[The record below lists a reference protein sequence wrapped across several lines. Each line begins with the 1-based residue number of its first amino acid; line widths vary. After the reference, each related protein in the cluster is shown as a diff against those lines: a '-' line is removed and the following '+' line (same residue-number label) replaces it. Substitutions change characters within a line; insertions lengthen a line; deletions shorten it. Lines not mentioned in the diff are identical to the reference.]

1 MKIVDCSMKE
11 KFIGTWKDAF
21 FASPGPASVRKAMNL
36 ALKGLC
42 MGSAD
47 VIPGVS
53 GGTIALITGI
63 YEDLIGALRS
73 IDTKVVQKLLALDVK
88 GIVAKVHVRFLLA
101 LFSGIFVAI
110 LSLAR
115 LMNYLLHHH
124 PVPTWSLFF
133 GLIAASTVMVGKH
146 VSNWFGTAGISFVA
160 GIIAAT
166 MIVNLI
172 PMHTPEDLWFIFLC
186 GFVAICAMIL
196 PGISGAFILLILGK
210 YEYVTGAL
218 KNPFL
223 PQNLIVILVFCIGC
237 AIGLLGFS
245 RVLNYLLQKFH
256 NLTLAF
262 LTGLIAGSM
271 QKIWPWKEVIET
283 QVIRGKAHIIWGG
296 PTLPPAVDQE
306 FFITAGLAVVGFVA
320 VLLIERLSIR

>member
-1 MKIVDCSMKE
+1 MKE
-11 KFIGTWKDAF
+11 KYSGSWKDAF
-21 FASPGPASVRKAMNL
+21 FSSPGPTSVRKAVIL

-63 YEDLIGALRS
+63 YADLIGALRS
-73 IDTKVVQKLLALDVK
+73 IDVKVFKKLLALDIK
-88 GIVAKVHVRFLLA
+88 GAVAKVHVRLLLA
-101 LFSGIFVAI
+101 LFFGIMVAI

-115 LMNYLLHHH
+115 LMNYLLHYY

-133 GLIAASTVMVGKH
+133 GLIAASTLIVGKH
-146 VSNWFGTAGISFVA
+146 VSQWFGKAGISFVI
-160 GIIAAT
+160 GIGIAT
-166 MIVNLI
+166 VIVNLI
-172 PMHTPEDLWFIFLC
+172 PMHTPEDLWFIFFC
-186 GFVAICAMIL
+186 GIVAICAMIL

-210 YEYVTGAL
+210 YEYVTAAL

-223 PQNLIVILVFCIGC
+223 PQNLIIILVFCIGC
-237 AIGLLGFS
+237 GIGLLGFS

-262 LTGLIAGSM
+262 LTGLIAGSL
-271 QKIWPWKEVIET
+271 QKIWPWKEIVET
-283 QVIRGKAHIIWGG
+283 QVIRGKTHVIWGG
-296 PTLPPAVDQE
+296 PILPPAIDQE
-306 FFITAGLAVVGFVA
+306 FFIASGLAVLGFIA
-320 VLLIERLSIR
+320 VMAIEWLSREN

>member
-1 MKIVDCSMKE
+1 ME
-11 KFIGTWKDAF
+11 KFNSTWKEAF
-21 FASPGPASVRKAMNL
+21 FVSPGPKSIREALNL
-36 ALKGLC
+36 AVKGLC

-47 VIPGVS
+47 VVPGVS

-63 YEDLIGALRS
+63 YERLIAALRS
-73 IDTKVVQKLLALDVK
+73 IDKRAIQQLLAFDIK
-88 GIVAKVHVRFLLA
+88 GVVAKVHVRFLMA
-101 LFSGIFVAI
+101 LFTGIVVAI

-133 GLIAASTVMVGKH
+133 GLIAASTIMVGKH
-146 VSNWFGTAGISFVA
+146 VSNWFGKAGISFLA

-166 MIVNLI
+166 IIVNLI
-172 PMHTPEDLWFIFLC
+172 PMQTPEALWFIFLC
-186 GFVAICAMIL
+186 GIVAICAMIL

-223 PQNLIVILVFCIGC
+223 PQNLIVIIVFCCGC

-245 RVLNYLLQKFH
+245 RVLNFLLQKYH

-262 LTGLIAGSM
+262 LTGLIAGSL
-271 QKIWPWKEVIET
+271 QKIWPWKEIIQT
-283 QVIRGKAHIIWGG
+283 QVIRGKEHVIWGG
-296 PTLPPAVDQE
+296 PVMPPAVDQA
-306 FFITAGLAVVGFVA
+306 FLIAFGLATLGFIVVLV
-320 VLLIERLSIR
+320 IERLSNE

>member
-1 MKIVDCSMKE
+1 MTE
-11 KFIGTWKDAF
+11 KFKGTWKDALIF
-21 FASPGPASVRKAMNL
+21 SPGPTTLRQAVGL
-36 ALKGLC
+36 WLKGIC

-63 YEDLIGALRS
+63 YEELIGALRS
-73 IDTKVVQKLLALDVK
+73 FDWAVVRKILAFDLK
-88 GIVAKVHVRFLLA
+88 GALAMVPARFLII
-101 LFSGIFVAI
+101 LFFGIITAI

-133 GLIAASTVMVGKH
+133 GLIVASILIVGRQ
-146 VSNWFGTAGISFVA
+146 VTGWFGKGGLCFFA
-160 GIIAAT
+160 GIIAGSI
-166 MIVNLI
+166 IVNLI
-172 PMHTPEDLWFIFLC
+172 PIHTPDDLWFIFLC

-210 YEYVTGAL
+210 YEFITGTL

-223 PQNLIVILVFCIGC
+223 MQNLIVIFIFCLGC
-237 AIGLLGFS
+237 LIGLGSFS
-245 RVLNYLLQKFH
+245 RVLNYLLSRFH

-262 LTGLIAGSM
+262 LAGLITGSL
-271 QKIWPWKEVIET
+271 QKIWPWKHVIAT
-283 QVIRGKAHIIWGG
+283 QIIRGKEHVIWGH
-296 PTLPPAVDQE
+296 PILPASIDSE
-306 FFITAGLAVVGFVA
+306 FFLAALMAILGFVA
-320 VLLIERLSIR
+320 VWMIERMSRRKA

>member
-1 MKIVDCSMKE
+1 MTE

-21 FASPGPASVRKAMNL
+21 FSSPGPASARKTLNL
-36 ALKGLC
+36 ALKGVC

-63 YEDLIGALRS
+63 YENLIGALRS
-73 IDTKVVQKLLALDVK
+73 IDMNVLQKILAFDIK
-88 GIVAKVHVRFLLA
+88 GAVAEIHLRFLLT
-101 LFSGIFVAI
+101 LFSGIVVAI

-133 GLIAASTVMVGKH
+133 GLIAASIIMVGKH
-146 VSNWFGTAGISFVA
+146 VNNWLGKGGVSFAA

-166 MIVNLI
+166 IIVNLI
-172 PMHTPEDLWFIFLC
+172 PIQTPEDLWFIFLC
-186 GFVAICAMIL
+186 GIVAICAMIL

-210 YEYVTGAL
+210 YEYITAAL

-223 PQNLIVILVFCIGC
+223 LHNLTIILIFCIGC
-237 AIGLLGFS
+237 LIGLVGFS
-245 RVLNYLLQKFH
+245 RVLNYLLNKFH

-262 LTGLIAGSM
+262 LAGLIAGSL
-271 QKIWPWKEVIET
+271 QRIWPWKEVVET
-283 QVIRGKAHIIWGG
+283 QVIRGKIHVIWGG
-296 PTLPPAVDQE
+296 PVMPPAIDQQVLIAACLAALG
-306 FFITAGLAVVGFVA
+306 FLAVWV
-320 VLLIERLSIR
+320 IERLSQK

>member
-1 MKIVDCSMKE
+1 MKE
-11 KFIGTWKDAF
+11 RFVGTWKDAF
-21 FASPGPASVRKAMNL
+21 YSSPGPSSARKAVNL
-36 ALKGLC
+36 ALKGIC

-73 IDTKVVQKLLALDVK
+73 IDMDVLQKILAFDIK
-88 GIVAKVHVRFLLA
+88 GAVAKVHVRFLLT
-101 LFSGIFVAI
+101 LFSGIVVAI

-133 GLIAASTVMVGKH
+133 GLIAASTVMVSKH
-146 VSNWFGTAGISFVA
+146 VNHWVGKAGISFVT

-166 MIVNLI
+166 IIVNLI
-172 PMHTPEDLWFIFLC
+172 PIQTPEELWFIFIC
-186 GFVAICAMIL
+186 GIVAICAMIL

-210 YEYVTGAL
+210 YEYITGAL

-223 PQNLIVILVFCIGC
+223 PRSFTIIVFFCVGC
-237 AIGLLGFS
+237 LIGLVGFS
-245 RVLNYLLQKFH
+245 RVLNYMLKKFH

-262 LTGLIAGSM
+262 LAGLIAGSL

-283 QVIRGKAHIIWGG
+283 QVIGGEPHVIWGG
-296 PTLPPAVDQE
+296 PVMPHVIDQQV
-306 FFITAGLAVVGFVA
+306 FIAACLAALGFLVVLA
-320 VLLIERLSIR
+320 IEWLSRSDG

>member
-1 MKIVDCSMKE
+1 MKE
-11 KFIGTWKDAF
+11 KYSGSWQDAF
-21 FASPGPASVRKAMNL
+21 FSSPGPTSVRKAVNL

-63 YEDLIGALRS
+63 YADLIGALRS
-73 IDTKVVQKLLALDVK
+73 IDVKVFQKLLALDIK
-88 GIVAKVHVRFLLA
+88 GAVAKVHVRFLLA
-101 LFSGIFVAI
+101 LFFGIMVAI

-115 LMNYLLHHH
+115 LMNYLLHYY

-146 VSNWFGTAGISFVA
+146 VSHWFGKAGISFA
-160 GIIAAT
+160 TGIVAAT
-166 MIVNLI
+166 VIVNLI
-172 PMHTPEDLWFIFLC
+172 PMHTPEDLWFIFFC
-186 GFVAICAMIL
+186 GIVAICAMIL

-210 YEYVTGAL
+210 YEYVTAAL

-223 PQNLIVILVFCIGC
+223 PQNLIIILVFCIGC
-237 AIGLLGFS
+237 GIGLLGFS

-262 LTGLIAGSM
+262 LTGLIAGSL
-271 QKIWPWKEVIET
+271 QKIWPWKEIVET
-283 QVIRGKAHIIWGG
+283 QVIRGKTHVIWGG
-296 PTLPPAVDQE
+296 PILPPAIDQE
-306 FFITAGLAVVGFVA
+306 FFIAAGLAVLGFIA
-320 VLLIERLSIR
+320 VMAIEWLSREN

>member
-1 MKIVDCSMKE
+1 MKE
-11 KFIGTWKDAF
+11 KFIGTWRDAF
-21 FASPGPASVRKAMNL
+21 FASPGPTSIRRAMNL

-73 IDTKVVQKLLALDVK
+73 IDMKVVQKLLALDIK
-88 GIVAKVHVRFLLA
+88 GVVANVHVRFLLA
-101 LFSGIFVAI
+101 LFSGIFIAI

-124 PVPTWSLFF
+124 PIPTWSLFF

-146 VSNWFGTAGISFVA
+146 VSNWFGKAGIYFVA

-166 MIVNLI
+166 LIVNLI

-223 PQNLIVILVFCIGC
+223 PQNLMVILVFCIGC
-237 AIGLLGFS
+237 AMGLLGFS
-245 RVLNYLLQKFH
+245 RVLNYL
-256 NLTLAF
+256 
-262 LTGLIAGSM
+262 
-271 QKIWPWKEVIET
+271 PV
-283 QVIRGKAHIIWGG
+283 RKARVK
-296 PTLPPAVDQE
+296 L
-306 FFITAGLAVVGFVA
+306 
-320 VLLIERLSIR
+320 

>member
-1 MKIVDCSMKE
+1 MRG

-21 FASPGPASVRKAMNL
+21 FASPGPVTIRKAAIL

-63 YEDLIGALRS
+63 YKDLIGALKSFDWR
-73 IDTKVVQKLLALDVK
+73 VVQKILAFDVK
-88 GIVAKVHVRFLLA
+88 GALASVHIRFVLA
-101 LFSGIFVAI
+101 LFFGIIIAI

-133 GLIAASTVMVGKH
+133 GLIAASILVVGKQ
-146 VSNWFGTAGISFVA
+146 VVNWYGKAGISFFA
-160 GIIAAT
+160 GIFAASI
-166 MIVNLI
+166 IVNLI
-172 PMHTPEDLWFIFLC
+172 PINTPEELWFIFLC
-186 GFVAICAMIL
+186 GVVAICAMIL

-210 YEYVTGAL
+210 YEFITATL

-223 PQNLIVILVFCIGC
+223 SQNIMIILVFCIGC
-237 AIGLLGFS
+237 GIGLAGFS
-245 RVLNYLLQKFH
+245 RVLNYLLEKYN

-262 LTGLIAGSM
+262 LTGLITGSL
-271 QKIWPWKEVIET
+271 QKIWPWKQVVDT
-283 QVIRGKAHIIWGG
+283 QIIRGKTHVIWGG
-296 PTLPPAVDQE
+296 PIIPEAFDQQVA
-306 FFITAGLAVVGFVA
+306 IAICLAVMGFLV
-320 VLLIERLSIR
+320 VLVIERLSRPNH

>member
-1 MKIVDCSMKE
+1 MKE
-11 KFIGTWKDAF
+11 KFIGTWRDAF
-21 FASPGPASVRKAMNL
+21 FASPGPATVREAINL

-63 YEDLIGALRS
+63 YEDLIGSLRS
-73 IDTKVVQKLLALDVK
+73 IDTKVVQKLLALDIK
-88 GIVAKVHVRFLLA
+88 GVVANVHVRFLLA

-124 PVPTWSLFF
+124 PIPTWSLFF
-133 GLIAASTVMVGKH
+133 GLIAASTFMVGKH
-146 VSNWFGTAGISFVA
+146 VSHWFGKASISFVA

-166 MIVNLI
+166 LIVNLI
-172 PMHTPEDLWFIFLC
+172 PMQTPEDLWFILLC
-186 GFVAICAMIL
+186 GIVAICAMIL

-223 PQNLIVILVFCIGC
+223 PHNLVVILVFCSGC
-237 AIGLLGFS
+237 AMGLLGFS

-256 NLTLAF
+256 NLTMAF

-283 QVIRGKAHIIWGG
+283 QVIRGKAHVIWGG
-296 PTLPPAVDQE
+296 PTLPPAIDQE
-306 FFITAGLAVVGFVA
+306 FLIAAGLAAVGFVA
-320 VLLIERLSIR
+320 VLMIERLSSK

>member
-1 MKIVDCSMKE
+1 MKVFCLFILKKIERSDSIICHYSLDIIHFTRGFMKK
-11 KFIGTWKDAF
+11 KFSGTWRDAI
-21 FASPGPASVRKAMNL
+21 FAGSGPTTLRQAVGL
-36 ALKGLC
+36 WLKGIC

-63 YEDLIGALRS
+63 YEDLIRALRS
-73 IDTKVVQKLLALDVK
+73 FDWTVVRKILAFDLK
-88 GIVAKVHVRFLLA
+88 GALAVVPVRFLVI
-101 LFSGIFVAI
+101 LFLGIITAI

-133 GLIAASTVMVGKH
+133 GLIVASVLIVGRQ
-146 VSNWFGTAGISFVA
+146 VTGWFGKGGLCFVA
-160 GIIAAT
+160 GIVAGSI
-166 MIVNLI
+166 IVNLI
-172 PMHTPEDLWFIFLC
+172 PINTPDDLWFIFLC

-210 YEYVTGAL
+210 YEFITGTL

-223 PQNLIVILVFCIGC
+223 VQNIIIIFVFCLGC
-237 AIGLLGFS
+237 LIGLGAFS
-245 RVLNYLLQKFH
+245 RVLNYLLSKFH

-262 LTGLIAGSM
+262 LAGLITGSL
-271 QKIWPWKEVIET
+271 QKS
-283 QVIRGKAHIIWGG
+283 G
-296 PTLPPAVDQE
+296 PGSRWLPP
-306 FFITAGLAVVGFVA
+306 
-320 VLLIERLSIR
+320 R

>member
-1 MKIVDCSMKE
+1 MKE

-306 FFITAGLAVVGFVA
+306 FFIAAGLAVVGFVA

>member
-1 MKIVDCSMKE
+1 
-11 KFIGTWKDAF
+11 
-21 FASPGPASVRKAMNL
+21 
-36 ALKGLC
+36 

-63 YEDLIGALRS
+63 YENLIGALRS
-73 IDTKVVQKLLALDVK
+73 IDINVVQTVLAFDLK
-88 GIVAKVHVRFLLA
+88 GAVARIHLRFLLT
-101 LFSGIFVAI
+101 LFSGILLAI

-133 GLIAASTVMVGKH
+133 GLIAASTLMVGKH
-146 VSNWFGTAGISFVA
+146 VNDWLGKAGVSFVT

-166 MIVNLI
+166 AIVNLI
-172 PMHTPEDLWFIFLC
+172 PIQTPEDFWFIFLC
-186 GFVAICAMIL
+186 GILGICAMIL

-210 YEYVTGAL
+210 YEYITAAL

-223 PQNLIVILVFCIGC
+223 PHSMAVILVFCAGC
-237 AIGLLGFS
+237 LVGLIGFS
-245 RVLNYLLQKFH
+245 RVLNYLLNKYH

-262 LTGLIAGSM
+262 LTGLIAGSL
-271 QKIWPWKEVIET
+271 QKIWPWKQVVQTEVIL
-283 QVIRGKAHIIWGG
+283 GKAHLIWGG
-296 PTLPPAVDQE
+296 PVMPQVIDREVFAATC
-306 FFITAGLAVVGFVA
+306 LAVLGFLA
-320 VLLIERLSIR
+320 VYVIERLSQK

>member
-1 MKIVDCSMKE
+1 ME
-11 KFIGTWKDAF
+11 KFNSTWKEAF
-21 FASPGPASVRKAMNL
+21 FVSPGPKSIREALNL
-36 ALKGLC
+36 AVKGLC

-47 VIPGVS
+47 VVPGVS

-63 YEDLIGALRS
+63 YERLIAALRS
-73 IDTKVVQKLLALDVK
+73 IDKRAIQQFLAFDIK
-88 GIVAKVHVRFLLA
+88 GVVAKVHVRFLMA
-101 LFSGIFVAI
+101 LFTGIVVAI

-133 GLIAASTVMVGKH
+133 GLIAASTIMVGKH
-146 VSNWFGTAGISFVA
+146 VSNWFGKAGISFLA

-166 MIVNLI
+166 IIVNLI
-172 PMHTPEDLWFIFLC
+172 PMQTPEALWFIFLC
-186 GFVAICAMIL
+186 GIVAICAMIL

-223 PQNLIVILVFCIGC
+223 PQNLIVIIVFCCGC

-245 RVLNYLLQKFH
+245 RVLNFLLQKYH

-262 LTGLIAGSM
+262 LTGLIAGSL
-271 QKIWPWKEVIET
+271 QKIWPWKEIIQT
-283 QVIRGKAHIIWGG
+283 QMIRGKEHVIWGG
-296 PTLPPAVDQE
+296 PVMPPAVDQA
-306 FFITAGLAVVGFVA
+306 FLIAFGLATLGFIVVLV
-320 VLLIERLSIR
+320 IERLSNE

>member
-1 MKIVDCSMKE
+1 MKE
-11 KFIGTWKDAF
+11 KYIVTWRDAF
-21 FASPGPASVRKAMNL
+21 FSSPGPTSARKAVNL

-73 IDTKVVQKLLALDVK
+73 IDVKVIQKLLALDIK
-88 GIVAKVHVRFLLA
+88 GAVAKVHVRFLLH
-101 LFSGIFVAI
+101 
-110 LSLAR
+110 
-115 LMNYLLHHH
+115 YY

-146 VSNWFGTAGISFVA
+146 VSHWFGKAGISFVT
-160 GIIAAT
+160 GIVTAT
-166 MIVNLI
+166 VIVHLI
-172 PMHTPEDLWFIFLC
+172 PMHTPEDLWFIFFC
-186 GFVAICAMIL
+186 GIVAICAMIL

-210 YEYVTGAL
+210 YEYVTAAL

-223 PQNLIVILVFCIGC
+223 PQNLVIILVFCIGC
-237 AIGLLGFS
+237 GIGLLGFS

-256 NLTLAF
+256 NLTMAF
-262 LTGLIAGSM
+262 LTGLIAGSL
-271 QKIWPWKEVIET
+271 QKIWPWKEIVET
-283 QVIRGKAHIIWGG
+283 QVIRGKTHVIWGG
-296 PTLPPAVDQE
+296 PSMPPAIDQE
-306 FFITAGLAVVGFVA
+306 FFIATGLVVLGFIA
-320 VLLIERLSIR
+320 VLVIERLSREN

>member
-1 MKIVDCSMKE
+1 
-11 KFIGTWKDAF
+11 
-21 FASPGPASVRKAMNL
+21 
-36 ALKGLC
+36 

-63 YEDLIGALRS
+63 YENLIGALRS
-73 IDTKVVQKLLALDVK
+73 IDMDVLQKILAFDFR
-88 GIVAKVHVRFLLA
+88 GAVARIHLRFLLT
-101 LFSGIFVAI
+101 LFCGIAVAI

-115 LMNYLLHHH
+115 LMNYLLHFH

-133 GLIAASTVMVGKH
+133 GLIAASTIMIGKH
-146 VSNWFGTAGISFVA
+146 VNNWLGKAGISFVA

-166 MIVNLI
+166 IIVNLI
-172 PMHTPEDLWFIFLC
+172 PIRTPEDLWFIFLC
-186 GFVAICAMIL
+186 GLIAICAMIL

-210 YEYVTGAL
+210 YEYITGAL

-223 PQNLIVILVFCIGC
+223 LHNFTVIVVFCAGC
-237 AIGLLGFS
+237 LIGLVGFS
-245 RVLNYLLQKFH
+245 RVLNYLLKKFH

-262 LTGLIAGSM
+262 LTGLIAGSL

-283 QVIRGKAHIIWGG
+283 QVIRGKAHVIWGG
-296 PTLPPAVDQE
+296 PVIPRVVDQE
-306 FFITAGLAVVGFVA
+306 VVTAACLGILGFAAVWI
-320 VLLIERLSIR
+320 IERISQK

>member
-1 MKIVDCSMKE
+1 MKE
-11 KFIGTWKDAF
+11 KYIVTWKDAF
-21 FASPGPASVRKAMNL
+21 FSSPGPTSARKAVNL

-73 IDTKVVQKLLALDVK
+73 IDVKVIQKLLALDIK
-88 GIVAKVHVRFLLA
+88 GALAKVHVRFLLA
-101 LFSGIFVAI
+101 LFLGITVAI

-115 LMNYLLHHH
+115 LMNFLLHYY

-146 VSNWFGTAGISFVA
+146 VSHWFGNAGISFVT
-160 GIIAAT
+160 GIVTAT
-166 MIVNLI
+166 VIVNLI
-172 PMHTPEDLWFIFLC
+172 PMHTPEDLWFIFFC
-186 GFVAICAMIL
+186 GIVAICAMIL

-210 YEYVTGAL
+210 YEYVTAAL

-237 AIGLLGFS
+237 GIGLLGFS

-256 NLTLAF
+256 NLTMAF
-262 LTGLIAGSM
+262 LTGLIAGSL
-271 QKIWPWKEVIET
+271 QKIWPWKEIVET
-283 QVIRGKAHIIWGG
+283 QVIRGKTHVIWGG
-296 PTLPPAVDQE
+296 PSMPPAIDQE
-306 FFITAGLAVVGFVA
+306 FFIATGLVVLGFIA
-320 VLLIERLSIR
+320 VLVIERLSSKN

>member
-1 MKIVDCSMKE
+1 MKE

>member
-1 MKIVDCSMKE
+1 MKE
-11 KFIGTWKDAF
+11 KYIVTWRDAF
-21 FASPGPASVRKAMNL
+21 FSSPGPTSARKAVNL

-73 IDTKVVQKLLALDVK
+73 IDVKVIQKLLALDIK
-88 GIVAKVHVRFLLA
+88 GAVAKVHVRFLLA
-101 LFSGIFVAI
+101 LFLGITVAI

-115 LMNYLLHHH
+115 LMNFLLHYY

-146 VSNWFGTAGISFVA
+146 VSHWFGKAGISFVT
-160 GIIAAT
+160 GIVTAT
-166 MIVNLI
+166 VIVHLI
-172 PMHTPEDLWFIFLC
+172 PMHTPEDLWFIFFC
-186 GFVAICAMIL
+186 GIVAICAMIL

-210 YEYVTGAL
+210 YEYVTAAL

-223 PQNLIVILVFCIGC
+223 PQNLVIILVFCIGC
-237 AIGLLGFS
+237 GIGLLGFS

-256 NLTLAF
+256 NLTMAF
-262 LTGLIAGSM
+262 LTGLIAGSL
-271 QKIWPWKEVIET
+271 QKIWPWKEIVET
-283 QVIRGKAHIIWGG
+283 QVIRGKTHVIWGG
-296 PTLPPAVDQE
+296 PSMPPAIDQE
-306 FFITAGLAVVGFVA
+306 FFIATGLVVLGFIA
-320 VLLIERLSIR
+320 VLVIERLSREN

>member
-1 MKIVDCSMKE
+1 
-11 KFIGTWKDAF
+11 
-21 FASPGPASVRKAMNL
+21 
-36 ALKGLC
+36 

-63 YEDLIGALRS
+63 YENLIGALRS
-73 IDTKVVQKLLALDVK
+73 IDMEVLQKTLTLDIR
-88 GIVAKVHVRFLLA
+88 GAVAKVHIRFLLA
-101 LFSGIFVAI
+101 LFSGIVVAI

-115 LMNYLLHHH
+115 LMNYLLLHH

-133 GLIAASTVMVGKH
+133 GLIAASTVAVSKH
-146 VSNWFGTAGISFVA
+146 VNNWFGKAGLSFVS

-166 MIVNLI
+166 VIVNLI
-172 PMHTPEDLWFIFLC
+172 PIQTPEDLWFIFLC
-186 GFVAICAMIL
+186 GIVAICAMIL

-210 YEYVTGAL
+210 YEYITAAL

-223 PQNLIVILVFCIGC
+223 PHNMAVILVFCGGC
-237 AIGLLGFS
+237 VVGLVGFS
-245 RVLNYLLQKFH
+245 RVLNFLLNKFH

-262 LTGLIAGSM
+262 LAGLIAGSL

-283 QVIRGKAHIIWGG
+283 QVIRGKVHVIWGG
-296 PTLPPAVDQE
+296 PVMPHVIDQE
-306 FFITAGLAVVGFVA
+306 VFVAACLAALGFLAVWV
-320 VLLIERLSIR
+320 IERLSQK

>member
-1 MKIVDCSMKE
+1 MKE
-11 KFIGTWKDAF
+11 KYIVTWKDAF
-21 FASPGPASVRKAMNL
+21 FSSPGPTSARKAVNL

-73 IDTKVVQKLLALDVK
+73 IDVKVIQKLLALDIK
-88 GIVAKVHVRFLLA
+88 GAVAKVHVRFLLA
-101 LFSGIFVAI
+101 LFLGITVAI

-115 LMNYLLHHH
+115 LMNFLLHYY

-146 VSNWFGTAGISFVA
+146 VSHWFGNAGISFVT
-160 GIIAAT
+160 GIVTAT
-166 MIVNLI
+166 VIVNLI
-172 PMHTPEDLWFIFLC
+172 PMHTPEDLWFIFFC
-186 GFVAICAMIL
+186 GIVAICAMIL

-210 YEYVTGAL
+210 YEYVTAAL

-223 PQNLIVILVFCIGC
+223 PQNLIIILVFCIGC
-237 AIGLLGFS
+237 GIGLLGFS
-245 RVLNYLLQKFH
+245 RVLNYLLHKFH
-256 NLTLAF
+256 NLTMAF
-262 LTGLIAGSM
+262 LTGLIAGSL
-271 QKIWPWKEVIET
+271 QKIWPWKEIVET
-283 QVIRGKAHIIWGG
+283 QVIRGKTHVIWGG
-296 PTLPPAVDQE
+296 PSMPPAIDQE
-306 FFITAGLAVVGFVA
+306 FFIATGLVVLGFIA
-320 VLLIERLSIR
+320 VLVIERLSSKN